1 LYPYKGV
8 LDDLESAGLLVSEI
22 STLLEGSAKTPAIRR
37 KHGLDDRVMDVHGKR
52 YRIILEEGDMDEIG
66 PVWFI
71 KHFKPY

>member
-1 LYPYKGV
+1 
-8 LDDLESAGLLVSEI
+8 
-22 STLLEGSAKTPAIRR
+22 
-37 KHGLDDRVMDVHGKR
+37 MDVHGKR